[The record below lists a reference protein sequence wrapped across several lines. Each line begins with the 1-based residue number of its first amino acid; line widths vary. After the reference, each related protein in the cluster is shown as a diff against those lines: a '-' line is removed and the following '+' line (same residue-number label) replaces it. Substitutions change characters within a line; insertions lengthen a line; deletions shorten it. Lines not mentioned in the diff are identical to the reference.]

1 MKNCLL
7 CSARRVTGRN
17 PLTMR
22 VLSLPPLLVFAAIGF
37 GCAHTDRHEGMP
49 AQALSGPEV
58 MVQADDNDFEERAR
72 RVLGDASLPAR
83 NLDEELLYKFLLAE
97 IASQRENLQ
106 VAAQAYLD
114 LAKNTRDPRVARRAT
129 EVALQARRNDI
140 ALESARIW
148 LAAENNSA
156 AARQTLATLLVNARD
171 LGAAKPL
178 LVEALAASRDNVG
191 PALMQ
196 LQSVLGRHPDKQAVY
211 QLVSELVRP
220 YAQAPEAQFALAQ
233 SAHAANRNE
242 AALAASREALRL
254 RPDWEQAALL
264 HAQLLARDSR
274 EKSLDFLKEFL
285 AANNQAQEVRLNYA
299 RGLIGEKR
307 YPDARAQFEVL
318 LASNADNPDLAFTVA
333 LLSMQ
338 MNDYQSADAQLRK
351 VLELGYKD
359 PDTVRYQLGQVNEE
373 LKRNDEA
380 ARWYRRVE
388 SGDQYAAAQA
398 RYALMLARDQRIEEA
413 RDYLHSLK
421 PQTDAQRIQLVQA
434 EAHVLREVKQYQ
446 AAYDVLQQALDQ
458 QPDNLDLLYDSALAA
473 EKLNRLDV
481 VESNLRRL
489 VTLKPDHAQ
498 GWNALGYTLAD
509 RTDRLKEAREYIE
522 KALQLAPDDPFI
534 LDSMGWVHYRL
545 GNHQLAVDYLRRA
558 FEERPDPE
566 IAAHLGEALWM
577 QGRRDE
583 AQRVWRD
590 SLRDYPASDELQKV
604 IHRFVK

>member
-1 MKNCLL
+1 
-7 CSARRVTGRN
+7 
-17 PLTMR
+17 MR
-22 VLSLPPLLVFAAIGF
+22 VFSHGLPLLVFAAFGV
-37 GCAHTDRHEGMP
+37 GCAQNGAHEL
-49 AQALSGPEV
+49 AASQALSGPEV
-58 MVQADDNDFEERAR
+58 LVQADENDFEDRAR
-72 RVLGDASLPAR
+72 RVFGDASLPAR

-129 EVALQARRNDI
+129 EVALQARRNDL

-171 LGAAKPL
+171 LRAAKPL
-178 LVEALAASRDNVG
+178 LAEVLAAGRENVG
-191 PALMQ
+191 AALMQ
-196 LQSVLGRHPDKQAVY
+196 LQSVLGRHPDKAAVY
-211 QLVSELVRP
+211 QLVNELVQP
-220 YAQAPEAQFALAQ
+220 YARQPEAQFALAQ
-233 SAHAANRNE
+233 AAHAAGRSD
-242 AALAASREALRL
+242 AALNASREALRL

-274 EKSLDFLKEFL
+274 VASLDFLKEFL
-285 AANNQAQEVRLNYA
+285 AANPQAQEVRLNYA

-307 YPDARAQFEVL
+307 YPEARAQFEQL
-318 LASNADNPDLAFTVA
+318 RTSNAENADLAFTVA

-338 MNDYQSADAQLRK
+338 MNDYQAADTQLRK

-359 PDTVRYQLGQVNEE
+359 PDTVRYQLGLVNEE

-380 ARWYRRVE
+380 ARWYQRVE
-388 SGDQYAAAQA
+388 GGEQYSAAQA
-398 RYALMLARDQRIEEA
+398 RYALMLAREQRIGEA
-413 RDYLHSLK
+413 REYLRNLK
-421 PQTDAQRIQLVQA
+421 PQNETQRIQLVQA
-434 EAHVLREVKQYQ
+434 EAHVLREVKQYR
-446 AAYDVLQQALDQ
+446 AAYDVLQQALVE
-458 QPDNLDLLYDSALAA
+458 QPDHLDLLYDSALAA
-473 EKLNRLDV
+473 EKLDLIEV
-481 VESNLRRL
+481 VEANLRRL
-489 VTLKPDHAQ
+489 VALKPDHAQ

-558 FEERPDPE
+558 FEQRPDPE

-590 SLRDYPASDELQKV
+590 SLREYPASDELQKV

>member
-1 MKNCLL
+1 
-7 CSARRVTGRN
+7 
-17 PLTMR
+17 MR
-22 VLSLPPLLVFAAIGF
+22 VFSHGLPLLVFAAFGV
-37 GCAHTDRHEGMP
+37 GCAQNGAHEL
-49 AQALSGPEV
+49 AASQALSGPEV
-58 MVQADDNDFEERAR
+58 LVQADENDFEERAR
-72 RVLGDASLPAR
+72 RVFGDASLPAR

-129 EVALQARRNDI
+129 EVALQARRNDL

-171 LGAAKPL
+171 LRAAKPL
-178 LVEALAASRDNVG
+178 LAEVLAAGKENVG
-191 PALMQ
+191 AALMQ
-196 LQSVLGRHPDKQAVY
+196 LQSVLGRHPDKAAVY
-211 QLVSELVRP
+211 QLVHDLVQP
-220 YAQAPEAQFALAQ
+220 YARQPEAQFALAQ
-233 SAHAANRNE
+233 AAHAAGRSD
-242 AALAASREALRL
+242 AALNASREALRL

-274 EKSLDFLKEFL
+274 VASLDFLKEFL
-285 AANNQAQEVRLNYA
+285 AANPQAQEVRLNYA

-307 YPDARAQFEVL
+307 YPEARAQFEQL
-318 LASNADNPDLAFTVA
+318 RASNAENADLAFTVA

-338 MNDYQSADAQLRK
+338 MNDYQAADAQLRK

-359 PDTVRYQLGQVNEE
+359 PDTVRYQLGLVNEE

-380 ARWYRRVE
+380 ARWYQRVE
-388 SGDQYAAAQA
+388 GGDQYSAAQA
-398 RYALMLARDQRIEEA
+398 RYALMLAREQRIGEA
-413 RDYLHSLK
+413 REYLRNLK
-421 PQTDAQRIQLVQA
+421 PQNETQRIQLVQA
-434 EAHVLREVKQYQ
+434 EAHVLREVKQYR
-446 AAYDVLQQALDQ
+446 AAYDVLQQALVE
-458 QPDNLDLLYDSALAA
+458 QPDHLDLLYDSALAA
-473 EKLNRLDV
+473 EKLDLIEV
-481 VESNLRRL
+481 VEANLRRL
-489 VTLKPDHAQ
+489 VALKPDHAQ

-558 FEERPDPE
+558 FELRPDPE

-590 SLRDYPASDELQKV
+590 SLREYPASDELQKV
-604 IHRFVK
+604 MHRFVK

>member
-1 MKNCLL
+1 
-7 CSARRVTGRN
+7 
-17 PLTMR
+17 MR
-22 VLSLPPLLVFAAIGF
+22 VFSHGLPLFVFAAFGV
-37 GCAHTDRHEGMP
+37 GCAQNGAHEL
-49 AQALSGPEV
+49 AASQALSGPEV
-58 MVQADDNDFEERAR
+58 LVQADENDFEERAR
-72 RVLGDASLPAR
+72 RVFGDASLPAR

-129 EVALQARRNDI
+129 EVALQARRNDL

-171 LGAAKPL
+171 LRAAKPL
-178 LVEALAASRDNVG
+178 LAEVLAAGKENVG
-191 PALMQ
+191 AALMQ
-196 LQSVLGRHPDKQAVY
+196 LQSVLGRHPDKAAVY
-211 QLVSELVRP
+211 QLVHDLVQP
-220 YAQAPEAQFALAQ
+220 YARQPEAQFALAQ
-233 SAHAANRNE
+233 AAHAAGRSD
-242 AALAASREALRL
+242 AALNASREALRL

-274 EKSLDFLKEFL
+274 VASLDFLKEFL
-285 AANNQAQEVRLNYA
+285 AANPQAQEVRLNYA

-307 YPDARAQFEVL
+307 YPEARAQFEQL
-318 LASNADNPDLAFTVA
+318 RASNAENADLAFTVA

-338 MNDYQSADAQLRK
+338 MNDYQAADAQLRK

-359 PDTVRYQLGQVNEE
+359 PDTVRYQLGLVNEE

-380 ARWYRRVE
+380 ARWYQRVE
-388 SGDQYAAAQA
+388 GGDQYSAAQA
-398 RYALMLARDQRIEEA
+398 RYALMLAREQRIGEA
-413 RDYLHSLK
+413 REYLRNLK
-421 PQTDAQRIQLVQA
+421 PQNETQRIQLVQA
-434 EAHVLREVKQYQ
+434 EAHVLREVKQYR
-446 AAYDVLQQALDQ
+446 AAYDVLQQALVE
-458 QPDNLDLLYDSALAA
+458 QPDHLDLLYDSALAA
-473 EKLNRLDV
+473 EKLDLIEV
-481 VESNLRRL
+481 VEANLRRL
-489 VTLKPDHAQ
+489 VALKPDHAQ

-558 FEERPDPE
+558 FELRPDPE

-604 IHRFVK
+604 MHRFVK

>member
-1 MKNCLL
+1 
-7 CSARRVTGRN
+7 
-17 PLTMR
+17 
-22 VLSLPPLLVFAAIGF
+22 
-37 GCAHTDRHEGMP
+37 
-49 AQALSGPEV
+49 
-58 MVQADDNDFEERAR
+58 
-72 RVLGDASLPAR
+72 
-83 NLDEELLYKFLLAE
+83 
-97 IASQRENLQ
+97 
-106 VAAQAYLD
+106 
-114 LAKNTRDPRVARRAT
+114 
-129 EVALQARRNDI
+129 
-140 ALESARIW
+140 
-148 LAAENNSA
+148 
-156 AARQTLATLLVNARD
+156 
-171 LGAAKPL
+171 
-178 LVEALAASRDNVG
+178 
-191 PALMQ
+191 
-196 LQSVLGRHPDKQAVY
+196 
-211 QLVSELVRP
+211 
-220 YAQAPEAQFALAQ
+220 
-233 SAHAANRNE
+233 
-242 AALAASREALRL
+242 
-254 RPDWEQAALL
+254 
-264 HAQLLARDSR
+264 
-274 EKSLDFLKEFL
+274 
-285 AANNQAQEVRLNYA
+285 
-299 RGLIGEKR
+299 
-307 YPDARAQFEVL
+307 
-318 LASNADNPDLAFTVA
+318 
-333 LLSMQ
+333 
-338 MNDYQSADAQLRK
+338 
-351 VLELGYKD
+351 
-359 PDTVRYQLGQVNEE
+359 
-373 LKRNDEA
+373 
-380 ARWYRRVE
+380 
-388 SGDQYAAAQA
+388 
-398 RYALMLARDQRIEEA
+398 MLARDQRIEEA